1 MADHK
6 DAVRDKVG
14 VYYKESRY
22 TYRKNCEG
30 CGKGYH
36 SHRWQAH
43 HVLPATCFGGL
54 ETFVRECLGVTDYN
68 INKDYSM
75 AGMPT
80 LKAFLM
86 YFRGQAKKADRGEE
100 NDTQLARWKKIRTYD
115 YQKLIP
121 VTFPGDYPCHQPV
134 SFGHVVYNGDVS
146 AKLEDDIW
154 SKLMEKEMESDH
166 PKPEDIK
173 SKIEKVKDHFWSD
186 LKARGSGAGGGGLT
200 GVRENFLERNGKA
213 KSGWWKP
220 MSMANL
226 PVAPTP
232 PATYF

>member
-1 MADHK
+1 M

-14 VYYKESRY
+14 VYYKKSRY

-43 HVLPATCFGGL
+43 HILPGTCFTGL
-54 ETFVRECLGVTDYN
+54 DSFVKECCGVSKYD
-68 INKDYSM
+68 INEDYSM

-86 YFRGQAKKADRGEE
+86 YFRGQATKAERGEE
-100 NDTQLARWKKIRTYD
+100 SAAQLSRWKKIRTYD
-115 YQKLIP
+115 YQKAIP
-121 VTFPGDYPCHQPV
+121 VTFPGDFPCHQPV
-134 SFGHVVYNGDVS
+134 SFGHAVYNGDVS

-154 SKLMEKEMESDH
+154 SKLMEKEMEQDH

-173 SKIEKVKDHFWSD
+173 SKIEKVKDHFWND
-186 LKARGSGAGGGGLT
+186 LKARGSGAGGGGLS
-200 GVRENFLERNGKA
+200 GVKDNFLERNGKA

-220 MSMANL
+220 MSMADL
-226 PVAPTP
+226 PIAPTP

>member
-1 MADHK
+1 M

-43 HVLPATCFGGL
+43 HILPGTCFTGL
-54 ETFVRECLGVTDYN
+54 DSFVKECCGVTDYD
-68 INKDYSM
+68 INADYSM

-86 YFRGQAKKADRGEE
+86 YFRGQSTKAKRGNESAA
-100 NDTQLARWKKIRTYD
+100 QLKRWKKIRTYD
-115 YQKLIP
+115 YQKGIP
-121 VTFPGDYPCHQPV
+121 VTFPGNIPCHQPV
-134 SFGHVVYNGDVS
+134 SFGHAVYNGDVS
-146 AKLEDDIW
+146 AKLKKDIW
-154 SKLMEKEMESDH
+154 NKLKKKARDEDH
-166 PKPEDIK
+166 PEPEDIK
-173 SKIEKVKDHFWSD
+173 SKIVKVKNHFWND
-186 LKARGSGAGGGGLT
+186 LKARGGGAGGGGLS
-200 GVRENFLERNGKA
+200 GVKDNFLERNGKA

-220 MSMANL
+220 MCMADVN
-226 PVAPTP
+226 PAPTP
-232 PATYF
+232 PASYF